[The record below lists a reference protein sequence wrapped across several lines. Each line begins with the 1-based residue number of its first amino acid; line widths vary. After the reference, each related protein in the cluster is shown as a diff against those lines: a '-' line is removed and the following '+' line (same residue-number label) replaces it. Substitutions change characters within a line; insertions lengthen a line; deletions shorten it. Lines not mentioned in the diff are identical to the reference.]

1 MYTVSKIQPHIRY
14 IIAYMITPSQGSS
27 LFQDSSLNMTPG
39 ENCYISGYKGP
50 NEISEDVTEMEHS
63 LIFVVEFLDPEDETV
78 TCGSPYNFAILNSP
92 ETGHLGKTLIS
103 PNW

>member
-1 MYTVSKIQPHIRY
+1 
-14 IIAYMITPSQGSS
+14 
-27 LFQDSSLNMTPG
+27 MTPR

-50 NEISEDVTEMEHS
+50 NEISEDVLEREQTLPSMVH
-63 LIFVVEFLDPEDETV
+63 VADPEDETV
-78 TCGSPYNFAILNSP
+78 THGSSYNFSMMKSI